1 MTMLVLDLQLLYDK
15 RRETIE
21 LSGDEKQMYD
31 GCILKTDDILTSPHR
46 VFARIPV
53 GLYCDTYEGGDGVA
67 LFVRNGSGK
76 TAKFSC
82 VTIRASGVTAFESP
96 PPYPPVIGLSN
107 PFTPSSPNGAPPQ
120 KPSSKEELEQLHK
133 VREAWK
139 KRGRIMLYDMVLSD
153 IHAILS
159 QTTNSTIKV
168 TTEEKAAL
176 KTVFEF
182 VRHVTIHNAV
192 PLGSNDINIAFHDFR
207 ALMTRSGVSGHAT
220 LLFKEK
226 ATPPLKPLV
235 TFINKHV
242 TPLLCVGEYTFVPAT
257 LHACTSGNPEA
268 TKLAYD
274 IDT

>member
-1 MTMLVLDLQLLYDK
+1 MSAMTMLVLDLQLLYDK
-15 RRETIE
+15 RRESLV

-31 GCILKTDDILTSPHR
+31 GCILKTDDILKSDHC

-67 LFVRNGSGK
+67 LFVRGPAG
-76 TAKFSC
+76 KFSC

-107 PFTPSSPNGAPPQ
+107 PFTQKTQSTTGAE
-120 KPSSKEELEQLHK
+120 KGQLHK
-133 VREAWK
+133 VSEAWK
-139 KRGRIMLYDMVLSD
+139 KRGRIMLYDMILSD

-182 VRHVTIHNAV
+182 VRHVTSQNTA
-192 PLGSNDINIAFHDFR
+192 PPGGNDIKTAFHVFR
-207 ALMTRSGVSGHAT
+207 ALMTNPEVSGHAV
-220 LLFKEK
+220 LFFKPK
-226 ATPPLKPLV
+226 AAPTTSLV

-242 TPLLCVGEYTFVPAT
+242 TPLLCVAEHTFVPAT
-257 LHACTSGNPEA
+257 LHACTAKEA